1 MPRRRRFAPKGPRPL
16 HRPPLENRAH
26 RSLQRA
32 HRLMEIGDYA
42 NAGDIFERVARG
54 AHDRGLMRQA
64 PRLYLQAGRAYILTG
79 ATKQGYGLLQQGLQ
93 IFANNQLWRQ
103 FQQTG
108 SRAVDELQQF
118 GQADLAKELEIW
130 LQEHIPADT
139 EFAQTPA
146 PGISRGQLPITCA
159 SCGGPLRPNEIE
171 WLNPHTAECPYC
183 GNSVPLE
190 L

>member
-1 MPRRRRFAPKGPRPL
+1 MPRRRRFAPKGPPPL

-26 RSLQRA
+26 RALQRA

-42 NAGDIFERVARG
+42 NAGDIFDRVARG

-64 PRLYLQAGRAYILTG
+64 PRLYLQAGRAYILAG
-79 ATKQGYGLLQQGLQ
+79 ATKQGFGLLQQGLQ
-93 IFANNQLWRQ
+93 IYAGSQLWGQ

-118 GQADLAKELEIW
+118 GHADLAKELENW
-130 LQEHIPADT
+130 LQETIPANSKLA
-139 EFAQTPA
+139 ESPIRSA
-146 PGISRGQLPITCA
+146 PTKQLPITCT
-159 SCGGPLRPNEIE
+159 SCGGPLKPNEIE

-183 GNSVPLE
+183 GIAIHAE
-190 L
+190 Q